1 VADVSAD
8 EAHGEGALLAAAG
21 RRAVERVRRELGRL
35 TRVFGDDRVAE
46 IRIRPSRR
54 MSASLA
60 RAYPQR
66 GEIAVAVAVLASK
79 HLEEV
84 LAHEVSHLVCWW
96 RHGRTRPHGS
106 EWRAIMVETGHEPR
120 VRLAADDVVLAPRR
134 RRRKSRRRPVR
145 QRLYSFVRDLL

>member
-1 VADVSAD
+1 MADVIPDGA
-8 EAHGEGALLAAAG
+8 GNEGALLASAG
-21 RRAVERVRRELGRL
+21 RRAANRVLRELERLRHVFDDERV
-35 TRVFGDDRVAE
+35 VA

-66 GEIAVAVAVLASK
+66 GEIAVAVQVLSSR

-84 LAHEVSHLVCWW
+84 LAHEVAHLVCWW
-96 RHGRTRPHGS
+96 RHGRTRPHGA
-106 EWRAIMVETGHEPR
+106 EWRAIMVEAGHEPR
-120 VRLAADDVVLAPRR
+120 VRLAADDVVLPPR

-145 QRLYSFVRDLL
+145 QRIYSFVRDLL